1 MNSTEKAEIQEEE
14 KLIPVEAPED
24 ADDHDDHDENEG
36 EDQRLSD
43 SRNEEED
50 ERREARRNERKR
62 RRESQRFARDKT
74 KEEMQWLMEQN
85 KALQQRLSAV
95 EGHAIAAQKGS
106 LDQNYDHALNT
117 VRATEQALARAIEI
131 GDGAKVPDLLRH
143 RDQAIAR
150 AVEINRVKNQMNAP
164 APVQNR
170 EVKDRAEKW
179 AEKNRWFN
187 ANGNDPDSAAAKAID
202 AGMVAEGFDPTT
214 TRYWKELDRRIA
226 ERLPHRFADDDDS
239 DYTPNQQAGRRGPPV
254 SGSREISS
262 PGSRKV
268 YLSPERV
275 QAMKDAGYWDDP
287 VLRQRML
294 KRYQETDRE
303 MKSAR

>member
-1 MNSTEKAEIQEEE
+1 MNSTEKAEIQEE
-14 KLIPVEAPED
+14 KLIPVEAPEE
-24 ADDHDDHDENEG
+24 ADDHEDHDEGHEA
-36 EDQRLSD
+36 EDERLSD

-50 ERREARRNERKR
+50 EKREARRNERKR

-85 KALQQRLSAV
+85 KTLQQRLEAV
-95 EGHAIAAQKGS
+95 ENHAIAAQKGS
-106 LDQNYDHALNT
+106 LDQNYN
-117 VRATEQALARAIEI
+117 QALYSVQKAESDLAKAIEI
-131 GDGAKVPDLLRH
+131 GDGAKVPELLRQ
-143 RDQAIAR
+143 RDQAMAR
-150 AVEINRVKNQMNAP
+150 AAEINRVKSQMAAP

-170 EVKDRAEKW
+170 EVKERAEKW
-179 AEKNRWFN
+179 ASQNSWFN

-202 AGMVAEGFDPTT
+202 AGLISEGFDPSTA
-214 TRYWKELDRRIA
+214 RYWKELDRRIS

-239 DYTPNQQAGRRGPPV
+239 DYTPSQQTGRRGPPV

-262 PGSRKV
+262 PGTRKV

-294 KRYQETDRE
+294 KRYQETDRDL
-303 MKSAR
+303 KSAR